1 MNDLFDIG
9 FIPIGIADFIDIAIV
24 TAIFYWIYK
33 YLKDTVA
40 IQILFGM
47 IILLAL
53 SFFTEAIKLDSLH
66 WILDT
71 ISKIWLIAFVV
82 LFQPELRRLMLLIT
96 RNPLF
101 RMFVKSKF
109 SETIDEV
116 IEAVSEMSAK
126 HIGALI
132 VFTRSQNVEMTV
144 DTGIPLQAVVSQ
156 ELLLSIF
163 NTKSPLHDGAVIIQ
177 NQMAV
182 AARCVLPLSSV
193 TRYEGKNLGTRH
205 RAALGLSNQVDAV
218 ILIVSEETGAVSIA
232 EGGKLTLGIPKE
244 QQPSVLRERLTKE
257 RKSSD
262 YQEEAKVEAAP

>member
-1 MNDLFDIG
+1 MVDIFEIGFFSFTLIDVFDIL
-9 FIPIGIADFIDIAIV
+9 IV
-24 TAIFYWIYK
+24 TALFYYIYK

-40 IQILFGM
+40 VQILFGM
-47 IILLAL
+47 IIILAL
-53 SFFTEAIKLDSLH
+53 SFFTEATNLKSIN
-66 WILDT
+66 WILKT
-71 ISKIWLIAFVV
+71 ISEIWLIAFVI
-82 LFQPELRRLMLLIT
+82 LFQPELRRLMLMIT

-101 RMFVKSKF
+101 RIFLKSKF

-116 IEAVSEMSAK
+116 IEATSELSSK

-144 DTGIPLQAVVSQ
+144 DTGIPLQAIVSQ

-177 NQMAV
+177 NQMAL
-182 AARCVLPLSSV
+182 AARCVLPLSGV
-193 TRYEGKNLGTRH
+193 TKYEGRNLGTRH
-205 RAALGLSNQVDAV
+205 RAALGLSTQVDAV

-244 QQPSVLRERLTKE
+244 QQPSVLRDRLTKE
-257 RKSSD
+257 RKDSEKQD
-262 YQEEAKVEAAP
+262 EKKEEEA